1 MSIINDALKKAQ
13 ASLLKKNGSVE
24 TLPNTPE
31 DQTPAKDATTLPAPA
46 PVPSAPAAAT
56 DKKRWDTVI
65 LLEVL
70 ALCLIIGILFVFQPQ
85 IFRSLYRPKPIRSGH
100 VSLHPSPQRPSPL
113 SAAPSVITK
122 TLETVPSSLS
132 ARPAAPKTALTE
144 EPAAEPLVL
153 NGIMLIEKDKTVA
166 LINDE
171 IYHAGDSVQGKK
183 ITNITLEKVELSD
196 GQETIT
202 LQVRPKRGTP

>member
-13 ASLLKKNGSVE
+13 ASLLEKSGSVE
-24 TLPNTPE
+24 TIHNTPE
-31 DQTPAKDATTLPAPA
+31 DQKPAQDATTPPAPA
-46 PVPSAPAAAT
+46 PVPSAPAPAAAT
-56 DKKRWDTVI
+56 DKKSWDTVI

-100 VSLHPSPQRPSPL
+100 VSLHPSLPRPLPL
-113 SAAPSVITK
+113 SAAPPIIAK
-122 TLETVPSSLS
+122 TLKTVPSSVS
-132 ARPAAPKTALTE
+132 ARP
-144 EPAAEPLVL
+144 AEPLVL

-171 IYHAGDSVQGKK
+171 IYRAGDSVQGKK
-183 ITNITLEKVELSD
+183 ITNITLEKVELTD

-202 LQVRPKRGTP
+202 LQVRPKKGAP